1 MDLASVGGDIKAVFS
16 GGAFSGRY
24 TVDTAHD
31 GIGHVGIVVDNTPTN
46 EATGTLGK
54 PEGNASVA
62 ITHADG
68 NVALALSTKAPS
80 VFAGISGGLI
90 HSSASEG
97 EPPSPPT
104 CAKAV
109 ADGVGEDGAA
119 DGAMVSASGLA
130 EDAAL
135 PTPLEWMRP
144 LAAALAALSDDVDVA
159 RAELRKRAE

>member
-1 MDLASVGGDIKAVFS
+1 M
-16 GGAFSGRY
+16 
-24 TVDTAHD
+24 
-31 GIGHVGIVVDNTPTN
+31 DNTPTN
-46 EATGTLGK
+46 QAAGTLGK

-97 EPPSPPT
+97 EVSSAPT
-104 CAKAV
+104 CAKA
-109 ADGVGEDGAA
+109 AAAEEEEDGAA

-130 EDAAL
+130 ADAAL
-135 PTPLEWMRP
+135 PAPLEWMRP

-159 RAELRKRAE
+159 RAKLVRKRAE